1 MDKHESKPD
10 RKERKEIK
18 HLEEKINELE
28 EFLASVVT
36 EKDELFAK
44 LQRVSADYVN
54 YQKRVPR
61 QIADSVAYE
70 KEKFVKAMLGS
81 IDNFEHA
88 LANSDKA
95 ESLESFVKGVQI
107 VYDEILNT
115 LKGQGVERIASVGQQ
130 FDPSH
135 HEALMQKTE
144 DGKVNGEIL
153 EEYLKGYKLHDRV
166 IRPARVVVN
175 KVAVPQE
182 PQQDA
187 EQQKDTEPQKES
199 DSDSQE

>member
-18 HLEEKINELE
+18 HLEEKIKELE
-28 EFLASVVT
+28 EFLASVIA

-54 YQKRVPR
+54 YQKRVPK
-61 QIADSVAYE
+61 QIADSVSYE
-70 KEKFVKAMLGS
+70 KEKFVKAMLGA

-88 LANSDKA
+88 LASSDKA
-95 ESLESFVKGVQI
+95 ESLESFVKGIQMVH
-107 VYDEILNT
+107 DEILNT
-115 LKGQGVERIASVGQQ
+115 LKSQGVERIASVGQQ

-135 HEALMQKTE
+135 HEALMQRKE
-144 DGKVNGEIL
+144 DGKANGEIL
-153 EEYLKGYKLHDRV
+153 DEYLKGYKLNDRV

-175 KVAVPQE
+175 KVEVPQE
-182 PQQDA
+182 LQQD
-187 EQQKDTEPQKES
+187 QDTEQRKEP
-199 DSDSQE
+199 DRDSQE

>member
-18 HLEEKINELE
+18 HLEQKIGELDKVI
-28 EFLASVVT
+28 AGVIV

-44 LQRVSADYVN
+44 LQRVSADYAN
-54 YQKRVPR
+54 YQKRVPK
-61 QIADSVAYE
+61 QIADSVSYE
-70 KEKFVKAMLGS
+70 KERFVKAMLGS

-95 ESLESFVKGVQI
+95 DSLESFVKGIQMVH
-107 VYDEILNT
+107 DEIINT
-115 LKGQGVERIASVGQQ
+115 LKGQGVGRIESVGRQ

-144 DGKVNGEIL
+144 DGKANGEIL
-153 EEYLKGYKLHDRV
+153 EEYLSGYKLNDRV
-166 IRPARVVVN
+166 IRPAKVVVN
-175 KVAVPQE
+175 KVDVPQE
-182 PQQDA
+182 PQQDT
-187 EQQKDTEPQKES
+187 EQDLTI
-199 DSDSQE
+199 QEE